1 MFWSMY
7 MVPTYASVDE
17 IQEGGKEVLGDPTR
31 KKTSDLKLENA
42 VLTGKYPGPVYLYYH
57 RIL

>member
-1 MFWSMY
+1 MFWPMY

-42 VLTGKYPGPVYLYYH
+42 VLTGKYFGPTYLCH
-57 RIL
+57 H